1 MKKKRLTNIL
11 IGISAVL
18 FITGMF
24 LSQPLEIKIFSP
36 VVGFIILF
44 GLRFARIKLEPKKL
58 HLMWALA
65 AADIILFNGLIT
77 DYFFLSFL
85 GVGFIYVYAPLIGQY
100 LGLNDVEG
108 VMDWCG
114 TITDEGDFIGE
125 DRYYERNSF
134 VSLPMFILAIS
145 YMILVIVSLKA

>member
-11 IGISAVL
+11 IGISAML

-58 HLMWALA
+58 HLMWALV

-85 GVGFIYVYAPLIGQY
+85 GVAFVYVYAPLIGQY

-114 TITDEGDFIGE
+114 TITDEGDFVGE

-134 VSLPMFILAIS
+134 VSLPMFILALS
-145 YMILVIVSLKA
+145 YMILAIVSLKA